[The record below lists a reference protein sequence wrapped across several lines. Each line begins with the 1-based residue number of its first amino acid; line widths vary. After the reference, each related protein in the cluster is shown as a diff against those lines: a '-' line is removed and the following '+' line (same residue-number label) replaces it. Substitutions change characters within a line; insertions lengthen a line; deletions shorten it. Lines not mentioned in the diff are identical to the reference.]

1 MKSYGF
7 LFEKLIDKN
16 NILLAI
22 KNSSKRK
29 RERNDVRRVME
40 NPEPFIKR
48 LQRIFI
54 EGDFKIRPHKAVKI
68 IDGNSKKER
77 YIIQPDYIFEQI
89 IHHAVIQI
97 LKPILMRGMY
107 DFSCGSIPGR
117 GGTYGKKY
125 LEKYIQKHNDA
136 SIKYCLKLD
145 IRHFY
150 QSLDINILK
159 QKFRRIIKDEKFLR
173 VIEYILDSNMAVCNG
188 VLTDMGLPI
197 GFYTSQWFAN
207 FYLQDFDHFVKEQ
220 LHIKCYVRYADD
232 IVLFAP
238 SKRELHKDFIKIK
251 EFLENSHLEIKPN
264 WQIFKFDYINKQGKR
279 VGRPLDFMG
288 FKFYRDK
295 TTLRKHIFLSSLR
308 TARRIS
314 KKEKISWFD
323 ASQVMSY
330 VGWFKHTNTHTA
342 YEKHIRPKVNV
353 YQCKRIISK
362 HNKAALKADA
372 VEQTREKEKNKNENH
387 L

>member
-1 MKSYGF
+1 MWFTPLAPWQKLSEQEVRFGSDVEKLQGFKESIIMKSYGF

-125 LEKYIQKHNDA
+125 L
-136 SIKYCLKLD
+136 
-145 IRHFY
+145 
-150 QSLDINILK
+150 
-159 QKFRRIIKDEKFLR
+159 
-173 VIEYILDSNMAVCNG
+173 
-188 VLTDMGLPI
+188 
-197 GFYTSQWFAN
+197 
-207 FYLQDFDHFVKEQ
+207 
-220 LHIKCYVRYADD
+220 
-232 IVLFAP
+232 
-238 SKRELHKDFIKIK
+238 
-251 EFLENSHLEIKPN
+251 
-264 WQIFKFDYINKQGKR
+264 
-279 VGRPLDFMG
+279 
-288 FKFYRDK
+288 
-295 TTLRKHIFLSSLR
+295 
-308 TARRIS
+308 
-314 KKEKISWFD
+314 
-323 ASQVMSY
+323 
-330 VGWFKHTNTHTA
+330 
-342 YEKHIRPKVNV
+342 
-353 YQCKRIISK
+353 
-362 HNKAALKADA
+362 
-372 VEQTREKEKNKNENH
+372 
-387 L
+387 